1 MSPICIAVVALKGG
15 SGKTTTAINL
25 LAGMASHRVEIE
37 DGVYE
42 HPVKYNRVLL
52 IDTDPQSSLTMH
64 ITNNRCSST
73 DTTIYE
79 VMTKKVAPM
88 DAINKNQYPHIIP
101 SEIDKMGG
109 LDVALQKWPDAIY
122 RLKKAVDEIKASG
135 EYDVIV
141 IDTPPNLSLATQAA
155 ICAADRVIITVQVDK
170 YNIESIMQINGIIQ
184 AVQESCNPNVK
195 TAGILLTMYDDRANV
210 RKNVNEAVQE
220 LAEQMNISVFSH
232 TIHATS
238 VVVDAQIKNCSILK
252 IAPYHKA
259 SIDYKNVAL
268 ELMMNE
274 GIIPQTPFYEYDDK
288 TQREVNK
295 ELEKMKQEEMNHEND
310 ER

>member
-52 IDTDPQSSLTMH
+52 IDTDQQSSLTMH
-64 ITNNRCSST
+64 ITNHRCSST

-170 YNIESIMQINGIIQ
+170 YNIES
-184 AVQESCNPNVK
+184 ESCGSDENHRGCRK
-195 TAGILLTMYDDRANV
+195 RHV
-210 RKNVNEAVQE
+210 RIQE
-220 LAEQMNISVFSH
+220 DSSFHDGTDSEQQHGYLAERHQHHHV
-232 TIHATS
+232 
-238 VVVDAQIKNCSILK
+238 
-252 IAPYHKA
+252 
-259 SIDYKNVAL
+259 
-268 ELMMNE
+268 
-274 GIIPQTPFYEYDDK
+274 
-288 TQREVNK
+288 QR
-295 ELEKMKQEEMNHEND
+295 
-310 ER
+310 RA